1 MKMRKLILLV
11 FVCFLATQ
19 VYGEEPEKLL
29 ENTCTVCHSLDRM
42 KAKRRSNKEWE
53 ETVNR
58 MITYGAGVSGKNKR
72 IIIEY
77 LTITYGLGGDEK

>member
-1 MKMRKLILLV
+1 MRKLILLV

-19 VYGEEPEKLL
+19 VYGEEPDKLL
-29 ENTCTVCHSLDRM
+29 ENTCTVCHSLDRI
-42 KAKRRSNKEWE
+42 KAKSRSKKEWE

-58 MITYGAGVSGKNKR
+58 MITYGAGVSGKNKK

-77 LTITYGLGGDEK
+77 LTITYGLGEENEN